1 MNTLGFLIEQNNDGY
16 NYFYT
21 VDGIKLKY
29 KDFRPARYRTI
40 LDTDETDW
48 DFEDNSMVILNECGC
63 GFWECDCVVARVIQ
77 ETDKVKWQIHFFRST
92 EIISEFSFEKRQYDE
107 VMTELYEAV
116 KEKLRLLKRI
126 KKGKPVPVIV

>member
-63 GFWECDCVVARVIQ
+63 GFSGATRLSSAAPPPWPPRGDSAAR
-77 ETDKVKWQIHFFRST
+77 
-92 EIISEFSFEKRQYDE
+92 
-107 VMTELYEAV
+107 
-116 KEKLRLLKRI
+116 
-126 KKGKPVPVIV
+126 P